1 MTLGCRGAGKAVTVK
16 QIQNLDRRAIEKTGI
31 PSVILMENAGRAVAQ
46 GVIKELGKRDKRPVI
61 VLCGPGNN
69 GGDGFVAARH
79 LLNAGIALNVF
90 LIGREKDLKSDAR
103 LNYDILKRLRQPV
116 LEISAVNQSLRKSI
130 LNSAVVVDAILGVG
144 LNRDITGLLK
154 DVIEAVNAS
163 AKGVI
168 AVDIPSGLNGTTG
181 KIFGVCIKAA
191 ATVTFSFVK
200 KGFLLNRGP
209 EFTGKIIVADIG
221 IPLQLLRV

>member
-16 QIQNLDRRAIEKTGI
+16 QIQNLDRLAIEKTGI
-31 PSVILMENAGRAVAQ
+31 PSVVLMENAGRAVAQ
-46 GVIKELGKRDKRPVI
+46 GVIKELGKRDKRPVV

-90 LIGREKDLKSDAR
+90 LIGREKDLKSDTR

-130 LNSAVVVDAILGVG
+130 LNSSVVVDAIFGVG
-144 LNRDITGLLK
+144 LNRDITGWLK

-163 AKGVI
+163 VKGVI

-181 KIFGVCIKAA
+181 KI
-191 ATVTFSFVK
+191 
-200 KGFLLNRGP
+200 
-209 EFTGKIIVADIG
+209 IVADIG
-221 IPLQLLRV
+221 IPLPLLLRI